1 MSGERSN
8 KFAVYIA
15 IGKLLAMAAQFVMP
29 MFLTRFLTKADYGL
43 YAQFYLALNF
53 LGAILCFGIPSNL
66 FYFHEKKHGIE
77 QTQVVWNTFMAT
89 IVMGFFG
96 VSILFIPVIGEYFL
110 GQNLY
115 QYLYIFVICLFFF
128 IPSHIINTLPV
139 VRKDKI
145 TTTLYPPS
153 DIILKIILVITFALI
168 FKSIKSIFIAI
179 SILQIAIVLFLFI
192 YINKH
197 YPITRNLFSVFI
209 LKEQLAYSIPFGIA
223 VALNTICARIDKL
236 VCISYLTVE
245 EYATYS
251 IAFFG
256 IPGIMQIYDSIC
268 QVNVQN
274 MASVKENDSKG
285 IIQMYKSFVVKTLSF
300 SLPIILIVFLFSEQI
315 IEFLF
320 TDKYLD
326 ATPYFQLY
334 ILTFIVGML
343 GSGTILRAIGKTRY
357 SMYAFLASTII
368 CIPSTYILIIN
379 YGINGA
385 IISAM
390 INVILPKIFQIA
402 IEMRLLKTPFRKY
415 FPLKNITQILITSV
429 VPIIPI
435 VIISM
440 LTKLSI
446 IYCIL
451 LGIIYVCI
459 VYCVEIKYNIFLIDR
474 NSVSKIF
481 ATFKNRIAK

>member
-66 FYFHEKKHGIE
+66 FYFYEKKHGIE
-77 QTQVVWNTFMAT
+77 QTQVVWNTFIAT
-89 IVMGFFG
+89 IIMGFIG
-96 VSILFIPVIGEYFL
+96 VTILFIPAIGEYFL

-115 QYLYIFVICLFFF
+115 QYLLIFTICLFFF
-128 IPSHIINTLPV
+128 IPSHIINTLPI

-145 TTTLYPPS
+145 TTTLFPPS
-153 DIILKIILVITFALI
+153 DIILKIILVIAFALI
-168 FKSIKSIFIAI
+168 FRTIKSIFIAI
-179 SILQIAIVLFLFI
+179 SILQVVIVIFLFF
-192 YINKH
+192 YINQH
-197 YPITRNLFSVFI
+197 FPITRSLISSSI
-209 LKEQLAYSIPFGIA
+209 LKEQLAYSLPFGIA

-274 MASVKENDSKG
+274 MASVKETDSAS
-285 IIQMYKSFVVKTLSF
+285 IIQIYKSFVVKTLSF

-320 TDKYLD
+320 TNKYLD
-326 ATPYFQLY
+326 ATPYFQSY

-357 SMYAFLASTII
+357 SMYAYLASAII
-368 CIPSTYILIIN
+368 CIPFTYILIIN

-390 INVILPKIFQIA
+390 INVMLPKMLQIA

-415 FPLKNITQILITSV
+415 FPLKNVAKILIASII
-429 VPIIPI
+429 PIIPI
-435 VIISM
+435 VIIPM

-446 IYCIL
+446 IHCIL
-451 LGIIYVCI
+451 LGIIYICI
-459 VYCVEIKYNIFLIDR
+459 VYYFEIRNNIFLIDR
-474 NSVSKIF
+474 NSLTKIF
-481 ATFKNRIAK
+481 DKFRNRVVK

>member
-15 IGKLLAMAAQFVMP
+15 TGKLLAMAAQFVMP

-43 YAQFYLALNF
+43 YAQFYLSLNF
-53 LGAILCFGIPSNL
+53 LGSILCFGIQSNL
-66 FYFHEKKHGIE
+66 FYFYDKKHDIE
-77 QTQVVWNTFMAT
+77 QSQVVWNTFIAT
-89 IVMGFFG
+89 IVMGFLG

-179 SILQIAIVLFLFI
+179 SILQIAIVFFLFI
-192 YINKH
+192 YINRH
-197 YPITRNLFSVFI
+197 YPITRNLVSGSI

-223 VALNTICARIDKL
+223 VALNTVCARIDKL
-236 VCISYLTVE
+236 VCISYLTIE

-274 MASVKENDSKG
+274 MASVKENDSKS

-357 SMYAFLASTII
+357 SMYAYLASAII
-368 CIPSTYILIIN
+368 CIPFTYILIIN

-390 INVILPKIFQIA
+390 INVMLPKMLQIA

-415 FPLKNITQILITSV
+415 FPLKNVAKILIASII
-429 VPIIPI
+429 PIIPI
-435 VIISM
+435 VIIPM

-446 IYCIL
+446 IHCIL
-451 LGIIYVCI
+451 LGIIYICI
-459 VYCVEIKYNIFLIDR
+459 VYYIEIRNNIFLIDR
-474 NSVSKIF
+474 NSLTKIF
-481 ATFKNRIAK
+481 DKFRNRVVK